1 MAENGIL
8 PTRDPDSHALQM
20 GAFLPPN
27 MPGTF
32 NEMIRDVSKRAGTV
46 AGSIA
51 QRDAFPLDK
60 RFPGLCWVA
69 IPDNPTA
76 GDLTVELFY
85 WSGTYWEQPDL
96 RPRVKWVPRSQ
107 MDTRAD
113 RPIERN
119 IRFEVLSATWLN
131 APQGDYTIH
140 GDYTIQAAAFS
151 EMLVASSFNGKSVV
165 GDYREDVDN
174 RRVRHQ
180 FDGAVV
186 SHPGGNL
193 EVKVWV
199 TMVATSAAIYTAGS
213 ALTFSYLGRS
223 HS

>member
-1 MAENGIL
+1 MADDAVM
-8 PTRDPDSHALQM
+8 TRDSDSHALQM
-20 GAFLPPN
+20 GAFEPPR
-27 MPGTF
+27 MPGAF
-32 NEMIRDVSKRAGTV
+32 NQMVRDVSKRAGTV

-51 QRDAFPLDK
+51 QRDAFPLEK

-96 RPRVKWVPRSQ
+96 RPRVKWIPRSQ
-107 MDTRAD
+107 MVTQAD
-113 RPIERN
+113 RPLNRNERTD
-119 IRFEVLSATWLN
+119 VLTGVWRN
-131 APQGDYTIH
+131 APQGDYMIH

-151 EMLVASSFNGKSVV
+151 EMLVGSSFNGKSVV

-180 FDGAVV
+180 FDGPVIN
-186 SHPGGNL
+186 HPGGDL

-223 HS
+223 NG

>member
-1 MAENGIL
+1 MADDVVM
-8 PTRDPDSHALQM
+8 TRDPDSHALQM
-20 GAFLPPN
+20 GAFEPTK

-32 NEMIRDVSKRAGTV
+32 NQMIRDVSKRAGTV
-46 AGSIA
+46 AGTIA
-51 QRDAFPLDK
+51 QRDAYPLEK

-69 IPDNPTA
+69 IPENPTV
-76 GDLTVELFY
+76 GDLVVELFY

-96 RPRVKWVPRSQ
+96 RPRVKWFPRSQ
-107 MDTRAD
+107 MDTKSD
-113 RPIERN
+113 RPITQN
-119 IRFEVLSATWLN
+119 QRFDVLTATWFN

-140 GDYTIQAAAFS
+140 GDYCIQAATFS
-151 EMLVASSFNGKSVV
+151 EMLVGSSLNGNPLV
-165 GDYREDVDN
+165 GDYREDIDN

-186 SHPGGNL
+186 NHPGGNL

-199 TMVATSAAIYTAGS
+199 TIVATSAAIYTAGS